1 MRTSLS
7 EIHQTAT
14 LAGLKRQNASE
25 TPSIARK
32 DAHVAIS
39 AQPNALIRHSLIERW
54 RHHYTTVRPHSALGY
69 RPPAPE
75 SMMPIDQR
83 PTMH

>member
-39 AQPNALIRHSLIERW
+39 AQPNALIRHSLSS
-54 RHHYTTVRPHSALGY
+54 SAGF
-69 RPPAPE
+69 
-75 SMMPIDQR
+75 QR
-83 PTMH
+83 